1 MIKCT
6 MRLLTDNDNDHT
18 LLIPRSRCLRN
29 ITMTGHATPV
39 MINGFEIF
47 ESTKP
52 HTVWGTVRAQPHP
65 VSGRSS
71 SSSSTSQ
78 SAPRSHHAAPSHS
91 SDTKGGHNNDN
102 SKHLSAGLN
111 ESSLTKDVTAH
122 KDKMIYIP
130 SPTNQP
136 LESFRTLPSTPIENP
151 TLLSG
156 KT

>member
-1 MIKCT
+1 
-6 MRLLTDNDNDHT
+6 
-18 LLIPRSRCLRN
+18 
-29 ITMTGHATPV
+29 MTGHSIPV

-52 HTVWGTVRAQPHP
+52 HTVWGTVRAQPQP

-71 SSSSTSQ
+71 SSSSSLSSSSSSSQ

-91 SDTKGGHNNDN
+91 SDIKGGHDNDN
-102 SKHLSAGLN
+102 SNHLSAGLN
-111 ESSLTKDVTAH
+111 DSSLIKDVTAH
-122 KDKMIYIP
+122 KDKVIYIP

-136 LESFRTLPSTPIENP
+136 LESSRTLPSTPTEYP